1 MVECIKGG
9 HFLKRKLQAMFLAIL
24 MLFSVPSISFADV
37 AEGDVIVTLGENLT
51 EQQKN
56 DMLAELAV
64 PENAQIITVSNK
76 EEHDYL
82 GESIPK
88 AQIGSIA
95 ISSASITIG
104 AKDSG
109 LDVQTNNITWVTDE
123 MYTNALFTAGV
134 KDAKIQI
141 TAPFSVTGTAALTGI
156 MKAYET
162 TTNEEI
168 PEEIKKVANEE
179 MVKTAQLGDSIGAEN
194 AAALMGKVKDEIAK
208 NEPKTEADL
217 RALIEQ
223 VATELGIT
231 LKDAELDMLVD
242 FFNKL
247 NAMDIDWNQV
257 KEQFSVTT
265 EKIST
270 YLQSEEG
277 QSFLQ
282 KLQDFLNRL
291 LDEARVLFA

>member
-1 MVECIKGG
+1 M
-9 HFLKRKLQAMFLAIL
+9 KRKFQAMFLAIT
-24 MLFSVPSISFADV
+24 MLFSVPSVSFADV
-37 AEGDVIVTLGENLT
+37 AEGDVIVTLGEDLT
-51 EQQKN
+51 KQQKN
-56 DMLAELAV
+56 EMLAELAV

-76 EEHDYL
+76 EENDYL
-82 GESIPK
+82 GDSIPK

-95 ISSASITIG
+95 ISSASITSG

-109 LDVQTNNITWVTDE
+109 LEVQTNNITWVTDE
-123 MYTNALFTAGV
+123 MYINALTTAGV
-134 KDAKIQI
+134 KDATIKIA
-141 TAPFSVTGTAALTGI
+141 APFSVTGTAALTGI

-179 MVKTAQLGDSIGAEN
+179 MVKTAQLGDSIGADN
-194 AAALMGKVKDEIAK
+194 ATALMGKVKDEIAK

-217 RALIEQ
+217 RTLIEQ
-223 VATELGIT
+223 VATEQGIT
-231 LKDAELDMLVD
+231 LTDAELDMLVD

-247 NAMDIDWNQV
+247 KAMDIDWNQV
-257 KEQFSVTT
+257 KEQLMVTT

-270 YLQSEEG
+270 ILESEEG

-282 KLQDFLNRL
+282 KLQDFLNHL
-291 LDEARVLFA
+291 LDEIDVLFA

>member
-1 MVECIKGG
+1 M
-9 HFLKRKLQAMFLAIL
+9 KRKLHAMFLAIL

-56 DMLAELAV
+56 EMLAELAV

-277 QSFLQ
+277 QSFFQ

>member
-179 MVKTAQLGDSIGAEN
+179 MVKTAQLGDTIGAEN

>member
-1 MVECIKGG
+1 M
-9 HFLKRKLQAMFLAIL
+9 KRKFQAMFLAMT
-24 MLFSVPSISFADV
+24 MLFSVPSVSFADV
-37 AEGDVIVTLGENLT
+37 AEGDVIVTLGEDLT
-51 EQQKN
+51 KQQKN
-56 DMLAELAV
+56 EMLAELAA

-95 ISSASITIG
+95 ISSASITTG

-109 LDVQTNNITWVTDE
+109 LNVQTNNITWVTDE
-123 MYTNALFTAGV
+123 MYRNALTTAGV
-134 KDAKIQI
+134 KDATIKIA
-141 TAPFSVTGTAALTGI
+141 APFSVTGTAALTGI

-179 MVKTAQLGDSIGAEN
+179 MVKTAQLGDSIGADN

-217 RALIEQ
+217 RTLIEQ
-223 VATELGIT
+223 VATEQGIT
-231 LKDAELDMLVD
+231 LTDAELDMLVD

-257 KEQFSVTT
+257 KEQLRVTT
-265 EKIST
+265 EKVSAF
-270 YLQSEEG
+270 LESDEG
-277 QSFLQ
+277 QSFLH

-291 LDEARVLFA
+291 LDEIDVLFA

>member
-1 MVECIKGG
+1 M
-9 HFLKRKLQAMFLAIL
+9 KRKLSAMFLAIP

-56 DMLAELAV
+56 EMLTELAV

-95 ISSASITIG
+95 ISSGSITIG

-134 KDAKIQI
+134 KDARIQI

-162 TTNEEI
+162 TTNKEI

-223 VATELGIT
+223 VAAELGIT

>member
-1 MVECIKGG
+1 M
-9 HFLKRKLQAMFLAIL
+9 KRKFQAMFLAIT
-24 MLFSVPSISFADV
+24 MLFSVPSVSFADV
-37 AEGDVIVTLGENLT
+37 AEGDVIVTLGEDLT
-51 EQQKN
+51 KQQKN
-56 DMLAELAV
+56 EMLAELAV

-76 EEHDYL
+76 EENDYL
-82 GESIPK
+82 GDSIPK

-95 ISSASITIG
+95 ISSASITSG

-109 LDVQTNNITWVTDE
+109 LEVQTNNITWVTDE
-123 MYTNALFTAGV
+123 MYINALTTAGV
-134 KDAKIQI
+134 KDATIKIA
-141 TAPFSVTGTAALTGI
+141 APFSVTGTAALTGI

-179 MVKTAQLGDSIGAEN
+179 MVKTAQLGDSIGADN
-194 AAALMGKVKDEIAK
+194 ATALMGKVKDEIAK

-217 RALIEQ
+217 RTLIEQ
-223 VATELGIT
+223 VATEQGIT
-231 LKDAELDMLVD
+231 LTDAELDMLVD

-247 NAMDIDWNQV
+247 KAMDIDWNQV
-257 KEQFSVTT
+257 KEQLMVTT

-270 YLQSEEG
+270 FLESGEG

-282 KLQDFLNRL
+282 KLQDFLNHL
-291 LDEARVLFA
+291 LDEIDVLFA

>member
-9 HFLKRKLQAMFLAIL
+9 LFLKRKLQAMFLAIP

-56 DMLAELAV
+56 EMLTELAV

-134 KDAKIQI
+134 KDATIQI

-291 LDEARVLFA
+291 LDEARALFA

>member
-1 MVECIKGG
+1 VKGG
-9 HFLKRKLQAMFLAIL
+9 LFLKRKFQAMFLAIP

-37 AEGDVIVTLGENLT
+37 AEGDVIVTLGEDLT

-56 DMLAELAV
+56 DMVAELAA
-64 PENAQIITVSNK
+64 PENSQIITVSNK

-95 ISSASITIG
+95 ISSASITTG

-109 LDVQTNNITWVTDE
+109 LEVQTNNITWVTDE
-123 MYTNALFTAGV
+123 MYTNALTTAGV
-134 KDAKIQI
+134 KDATIKIA
-141 TAPFSVTGTAALTGI
+141 APFSVTGTAALTGI

-179 MVKTAQLGDSIGAEN
+179 MVKTAQLGDSIGADN

-217 RALIEQ
+217 RTLIEQ

-231 LKDAELDMLVD
+231 LTDAELDMLVD

-247 NAMDIDWNQV
+247 KAMDIDWNQV
-257 KEQFSVTT
+257 KEQLSATT
-265 EKIST
+265 EKISA

-291 LDEARVLFA
+291 LDEIRVLVA

>member
-56 DMLAELAV
+56 EMLTELAV

-291 LDEARVLFA
+291 LDEARALFA

>member
-1 MVECIKGG
+1 M
-9 HFLKRKLQAMFLAIL
+9 KRKLQAMFLAITM
-24 MLFSVPSISFADV
+24 MLAAPSVSLADA

-51 EQQKN
+51 NHQKE
-56 DMLAELAV
+56 DILAELNV

-82 GESIPK
+82 GEFIPK
-88 AQIGSIA
+88 AQIGSRA

-109 LDVQTNNITWVTDE
+109 LNVQTNNITWVTNE
-123 MYTNALFTAGV
+123 MYTNALITAGV
-134 KDAKIQI
+134 KDAEIQI
-141 TAPFSVTGTAALTGI
+141 TAPFSVSGTAALTGI

-162 TTNEEI
+162 TTNEKI

-194 AAALMGKVKDEIAK
+194 AAELMAKVKDEIAK

-217 RALIEQ
+217 RALIER
-223 VATELGIT
+223 VAQELGIT
-231 LKDAELDMLVD
+231 LTAAELDTLVD

-247 NAMDIDWNQV
+247 KEMDIDWNQV
-257 KEQFSVTT
+257 KDQLNITK

-270 YLQSEEG
+270 FLQSEEG
-277 QSFLQ
+277 QTFLE
-282 KLQDFLNRL
+282 KLQNFLNSL
-291 LDEARVLFA
+291 LDAIRALFA

>member
-1 MVECIKGG
+1 M
-9 HFLKRKLQAMFLAIL
+9 KRKFQAMFLAIT
-24 MLFSVPSISFADV
+24 MLFSVPSVSFADV
-37 AEGDVIVTLGENLT
+37 SEGDVIVTLGEDLT

-56 DMLAELAV
+56 EMVAELAA

-82 GESIPK
+82 GKSIPK

-95 ISSASITIG
+95 ISSASITTG

-109 LDVQTNNITWVTDE
+109 LEVQTSNITWVTDE
-123 MYTNALFTAGV
+123 MYTNALTTAGV
-134 KDAKIQI
+134 KDATIKIA
-141 TAPFSVTGTAALTGI
+141 APFSVTGTAALTGI

-179 MVKTAQLGDSIGAEN
+179 MVKTAQLGDSIGADN

-217 RALIEQ
+217 RTLIEQ
-223 VATELGIT
+223 VATEQGIT
-231 LKDAELDMLVD
+231 LTDAELDMLVD

-247 NAMDIDWNQV
+247 KAMDIDWNQV
-257 KEQFSVTT
+257 KEQLMVTT

-270 YLQSEEG
+270 FLESEKG

-291 LDEARVLFA
+291 FDEIDVLFA

>member
-1 MVECIKGG
+1 
-9 HFLKRKLQAMFLAIL
+9 MFLAIP

-56 DMLAELAV
+56 EMLTELAV

-291 LDEARVLFA
+291 LDEARALFA